1 MVERAQ
7 NQILRKRKCRLCLL
21 THILEVLKDDPAMR
35 EIFLQKLVYNEES
48 GDVSSSAELPTKPR
62 ICDLQ
67 DTQDAYD
74 FLQKKNKD
82 KIKEPAKVLTFG
94 NNKVHYLNK
103 ILILQVKTKLSVGTI
118 HYISPKFYY
127 SSTVPTKYCSCTIR
141 ANKFFKS
148 PTV

>member
-1 MVERAQ
+1 
-7 NQILRKRKCRLCLL
+7 
-21 THILEVLKDDPAMR
+21 MR

-82 KIKEPAKVLTFG
+82 KIKEPAKVLTFS

-118 HYISPKFYY
+118 HY
-127 SSTVPTKYCSCTIR
+127 SSQNFTIHLQSRQNTAHAQYARTNFSKVPQCK
-141 ANKFFKS
+141 
-148 PTV
+148 

>member
-1 MVERAQ
+1 MVERVQ

-48 GDVSSSAELPTKPR
+48 GDVRSLAELPTKPR

-74 FLQKKNKD
+74 FL
-82 KIKEPAKVLTFG
+82 
-94 NNKVHYLNK
+94 
-103 ILILQVKTKLSVGTI
+103 
-118 HYISPKFYY
+118 
-127 SSTVPTKYCSCTIR
+127 
-141 ANKFFKS
+141 
-148 PTV
+148 